1 VTWGVH
7 AGRSARLCGSRI
19 SRDRGAL
26 WIGWPKNGPEA
37 KATEARQATQAAE
50 AEVVQ
55 LRQVTE
61 QAVQETEALRA
72 GRAKAADADAD
83 RPAMVASRIDGV
95 QFRRLQEA
103 ERARKSL
110 GLLLQ
115 LKAAWRE

>member
-1 VTWGVH
+1 MVY
-7 AGRSARLCGSRI
+7 SRT
-19 SRDRGAL
+19 
-26 WIGWPKNGPEA
+26 N
-37 KATEARQATQAAE
+37 
-50 AEVVQ
+50 
-55 LRQVTE
+55 
-61 QAVQETEALRA
+61 
-72 GRAKAADADAD
+72 ADAD